1 MTKVCRHLC
10 GYLFDELGLNRIE
23 IRCAEANLKSR
34 AVPERLGFTLE
45 GTLREMGYTRDG
57 WVDQRVYSLLK
68 REWRG

>member
-23 IRCAEANLKSR
+23 IRCAETNLKSR